1 MARAPNE
8 KVNKAYELYKKGYKL
23 IDISK
28 ELGIPD
34 GTVRRWKSTY
44 KWDGE
49 RSNTKK
55 NVKSERS
62 EKDNN
67 KKNKKTRKKKAVV
80 NQVEEVME
88 NDELTD
94 KQKLFCVIY
103 SRCMN
108 ATKAYQRAYTCT
120 YETAMVEG
128 NRNLRKP
135 NIKAQIDS
143 LISSEFNKE
152 FLKRSVIQKYIDI
165 AFSDVGDYV
174 QFGQRTKKVWG
185 TDNEGRPVPVINP
198 ETGEQK
204 EIVYNYID
212 LRESTMVDTTLISE
226 VSEGKDGV
234 KFKLLDKMKALDFL
248 TKHCNLLND
257 EEKTQL
263 DIENKK
269 LQNIKLETD
278 IQRIKSLID
287 GNEEDEVVDDGFID
301 ALHGAAKGAWDN
313 YEEDS

>member
-8 KVNKAYELYKKGYKL
+8 KINKAYELYKKGYKL

-44 KWDGE
+44 KWGGE
-49 RSNTKK
+49 RSDTSM

-62 EKDNN
+62 QKDNN
-67 KKNKKTRKKKAVV
+67 KKRRKKAITDK
-80 NQVEEVME
+80 VEEVME
-88 NDELTD
+88 NKELTD

-103 SRCMN
+103 AQCMN
-108 ATKAYQRAYTCT
+108 ATKSYQRAYKCT
-120 YETAMVEG
+120 YEIAMVNG
-128 NRNLRKP
+128 NRLLRNAK
-135 NIKAQIDS
+135 IKSQIDS
-143 LISSEFNKE
+143 LIASEFNKE

-185 TDNEGRPVPVINP
+185 SDNEGRPVPVIDP

-257 EEKTQL
+257 GEKTQL

-269 LQNIKLETD
+269 LQNIRLETD
-278 IQRIKSLID
+278 IQRMKSLVD
-287 GNEEDEVVDDGFID
+287 GDEDDEIVDDGFID
-301 ALHGAAKGAWDN
+301 ALHGATKGVWSD
-313 YEEDS
+313 EEDN

>member
-8 KVNKAYELYKKGYKL
+8 KINKAYELYKKGYKL

-44 KWDGE
+44 KWGGE
-49 RSNTKK
+49 RSDTSM

-62 EKDNN
+62 QKDNN
-67 KKNKKTRKKKAVV
+67 KKRRKKAIADK
-80 NQVEEVME
+80 VEEVME
-88 NDELTD
+88 NKELTD

-103 SRCMN
+103 AQCMN
-108 ATKAYQRAYTCT
+108 ATKAYQRAYKCT
-120 YETAMVEG
+120 YEIAMVNG
-128 NRNLRKP
+128 NRLLRNAK
-135 NIKAQIDS
+135 IKSQIDS
-143 LISSEFNKE
+143 LIASEFNKE

-174 QFGQRTKKVWG
+174 QFGQRTKRVWG
-185 TDNEGRPVPVINP
+185 TDNEGRPVPVIDP

-248 TKHCNLLND
+248 TKHCNLLSD

>member
-8 KVNKAYELYKKGYKL
+8 NVIKACELYKKGIKL
-23 IDISK
+23 VEISK
-28 ELGIPD
+28 ELGIPE
-34 GTVRRWKSTY
+34 GTIRSWKNRY
-44 KWDGE
+44 KWATDNATLQKE
-49 RSNTKK
+49 NKKKNRNVAKKELTKK
-55 NVKSERS
+55 K
-62 EKDNN
+62 
-67 KKNKKTRKKKAVV
+67 KKKAVV
-80 NQVEEVME
+80 NQVEEVMGNE
-88 NDELTD
+88 ELTD

-103 SRCMN
+103 SRCLN
-108 ATKAYQRAYTCT
+108 ATKAYQRAYKCT

-135 NIKAQIDS
+135 NIKSQIDR
-143 LISSEFNKE
+143 LIASEFNKE

-174 QFGQRTKKVWG
+174 QFGQRTKRVWG
-185 TDNEGRPVPVINP
+185 TDDKGRPVPVIDP

-226 VSEGKDGV
+226 VLEGKDGV

-269 LQNIKLETD
+269 LQNMKLETD
-278 IQRIKSLID
+278 IQRIKSLVD
-287 GNEEDEVVDDGFID
+287 GNEEDEVEDDGFIK
-301 ALHGAAKGAWDN
+301 ALEGKVDEVW
-313 YEEDS
+313 EE